1 VRRTGANYLSLFQR
15 LGIALVI
22 LGMVQSLAPTCF
34 RPARGSLR
42 IKGRL
47 RVVIA
52 ILENTNA
59 LAGLL
64 PSATPTPPSL
74 SGQDPESDQE
84 SHDTEDLT
92 EAFAWSGT
100 LTDRRSV
107 KDSSPSAPVDS
118 IPGPGRAVVRTRSV
132 LQRSRV
138 LPILAS
144 ASGNVTARLC
154 RFTC

>member
-1 VRRTGANYLSLFQR
+1 VRRTGAKYLSLFQR

-47 RVVIA
+47 LVAIA
-52 ILENTNA
+52 IPGNTDA

-64 PSATPTPPSL
+64 PSTTPTSPSM
-74 SGQDPESDQE
+74 SGQDQESDQE
-84 SHDTEDLT
+84 SYDTEDLT
-92 EAFAWSGT
+92 EAIAWSGT

-107 KDSSPSAPVDS
+107 KGSSPAAPLDFV
-118 IPGPGRAVVRTRSV
+118 PRPGRAVVRTRSV

-138 LPILAS
+138 LPILANAS
-144 ASGNVTARLC
+144 ANVTAHLC